1 MTNLDSINKY
11 LLLSQGDMIQSLM
24 ESLYEELDKP
34 ANLIFKHNLQSNLE
48 SAIRASNA
56 QYNDP
61 ECLKKL
67 NIKLINASVGDV
79 GWDIFCLEY
88 KVDLPLNVIFNN
100 KLLKD

>member
-61 ECLKKL
+61 ECL
-67 NIKLINASVGDV
+67 
-79 GWDIFCLEY
+79 
-88 KVDLPLNVIFNN
+88 NV
-100 KLLKD
+100 